1 MMKTH
6 DSQEGKGWRKWLV
19 LSTVSVGTFMATLD
33 GSIVNISLPTIAQA
47 FGVGVSDIEWVVVSY
62 LLTIGTLLLA
72 FGRLGDLLGYK
83 KVYIGGFV
91 LFTVAGGLCGAAQ
104 NVGELTVLRIFQGLG
119 GGMIQAM
126 GPAIVT
132 SAFPPYERG
141 KALGFNAISVSV
153 GLTLGPTLGG
163 IIADGLSWRWIFFVN
178 VPVGIFGILWAWRI
192 LSDVRR
198 EVSERFDFVGAI
210 LVGGALF
217 TLLLALV
224 KGEDW
229 GWSSLSIIGLLS
241 AFVLL
246 GIAFV
251 ASESR
256 LAQPLYDLRLFAIR
270 PYTAGNVSL
279 LVAFTSLFVAIFLMP
294 FFLESGQGFSVLEA
308 GLLLTPLPLAT
319 LVVAPFSGS
328 LSDKIGP
335 RLLATSGL
343 VITAFGLLSL
353 TQLQADSS
361 PWNIVWR
368 LIIIG
373 LGQGLFNSPNNSSI
387 LGSVPKPW
395 LGLAS
400 GTVAQMRVTGQVLGV
415 AVGGAIFASGLSA
428 HAQGLG
434 GSVPQSLLQRDAL
447 ILAVHDA
454 FYVAA
459 AICLIGILSS
469 LLRGRMAALRNSA

>member
-1 MMKTH
+1 MKTH
-6 DSQEGKGWRKWLV
+6 DPQGWRKWLV

-33 GSIVNISLPTIAQA
+33 GSIVNISLPTIAQD

-72 FGRLGDLLGYK
+72 FGRLGDIFGYK

-104 NVGELTVLRIFQGLG
+104 NLGQLTALRVFQGLG

-153 GLTLGPTLGG
+153 GLSLGPTLGG

-198 EVSERFDFVGAI
+198 EIRERFDFVGAI

-229 GWSSLSIIGLLS
+229 GWGSPSIIGLLIAFLLLGV
-241 AFVLL
+241 AFVTT
-246 GIAFV
+246 
-251 ASESR
+251 ESK
-256 LAQPLYDLRLFAIR
+256 LVEPLYDLRLFAIR
-270 PYTAGNVSL
+270 PYAAGNVSL
-279 LVAFTSLFVAIFLMP
+279 LMAFTSLFVATFLMP
-294 FFLESGQGFSVLEA
+294 FFLERGQGFSVLEA
-308 GLLLTPLPLAT
+308 GLLLTPLPLST

-343 VITAFGLLSL
+343 VVGALGLLSL
-353 TQLQADSS
+353 AQLGADSS
-361 PWNIVWR
+361 PWDIIWR
-368 LIIIG
+368 LVVIG

-415 AVGGAIFASGLSA
+415 AVGGAVFASGLSA
-428 HAQGLG
+428 HAPDLG
-434 GSVPQSLLQRDAL
+434 ESVPQSLLQGDAL
-447 ILAVHDA
+447 VLAVHDA

-459 AICLIGILSS
+459 AICVIGILSS
-469 LLRGRMAALRNSA
+469 LVRGRKAESRKSA

>member
-1 MMKTH
+1 MNIQ
-6 DSQEGKGWRKWLV
+6 DSPGWRKWLV

-33 GSIVNISLPTIAQA
+33 GSIVNISLPTIAQD
-47 FGVGVSDIEWVVVSY
+47 FGVGVSEIEWILVTY

-72 FGRLGDLLGYK
+72 FGRLGDILGYK

-91 LFTVAGGLCGAAQ
+91 LFTVAGGLCGVAQ
-104 NVGELTVLRIFQGLG
+104 NVGELTALRVFQGLG
-119 GGMIQAM
+119 AGMIQAM

-141 KALGFNAISVSV
+141 KALGFNAISVSI

-178 VPVGIFGILWAWRI
+178 VPVGIFGILWASHI
-192 LSDVRR
+192 LVDVRR
-198 EVSERFDFVGAI
+198 EVREKFDFAGAV

-217 TLLLALV
+217 TLLLALIE
-224 KGEDW
+224 GEDW
-229 GWSSLSIIGLLS
+229 GWGSPSIIALLS

-246 GIAFV
+246 GAAFV
-251 ASESR
+251 GIESK
-256 LAQPLYDLRLFAIR
+256 LAQPLYDLRLFTIR
-270 PYTAGNVSL
+270 PYSAGNVSL
-279 LVAFTSLFVAIFLMP
+279 LVAFASLFVATFLMP
-294 FFLESGQGFSVLEA
+294 FFLQHGQGFSVLEA
-308 GLLLTPLPLAT
+308 GLLLTPLPLST
-319 LVVAPFSGS
+319 LVVSPFSGT

-335 RLLATSGL
+335 RVLATSGL
-343 VITAFGLLSL
+343 FIAALGLLSL
-353 TQLQADSS
+353 TQLEADSS
-361 PWNIVWR
+361 PWSIAWR
-368 LIIIG
+368 LGVIG

-387 LGSVPKPW
+387 LGSVSKPW

-415 AVGGAIFASGLSA
+415 AVAGAIFASRLSA
-428 HAQGLG
+428 HAQDLA

-447 ILAVHDA
+447 ILAIHDA

-459 AICLIGILSS
+459 AICAIGIVSS
-469 LLRGRMAALRNSA
+469 LVRGPKAAPPKSV